1 MCQTTILPKV
11 LIRQNGT
18 ERAVAC
24 LPAYRTRRRWS
35 DRTSRRLSLPVFGEG
50 PPDGANIE
58 GRVQRLNGKVA
69 LLEGEVPRLSR
80 AVALE
85 VAARKTQ

>member
-69 LLEGEVPRLSR
+69 MLEGEVSRLSR

-85 VAARKTQ
+85 VAERKTQ